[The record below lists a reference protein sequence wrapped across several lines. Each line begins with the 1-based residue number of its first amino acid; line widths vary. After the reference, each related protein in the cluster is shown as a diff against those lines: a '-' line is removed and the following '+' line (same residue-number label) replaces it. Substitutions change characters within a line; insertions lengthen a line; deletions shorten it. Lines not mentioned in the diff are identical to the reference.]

1 MSNAAHLR
9 DLSWTT
15 PSLGA
20 VTFVMSSDPIARTAA
35 LDEASVREYN
45 AVTALLES
53 LAVRLAPPFDAQRRA
68 ALRAANARLRA
79 ASDPVAAAIA
89 DREVHRR
96 LIEPGADAI
105 LLDTLRPAQAAL
117 RPLSADEHAGD
128 ARRHAAEH
136 DEIIDALAA
145 GDIAGAAD
153 RLREHVTGRLEAL
166 LDAVASRT
174 GRSAPST

>member
-1 MSNAAHLR
+1 MRNAAHLR
-9 DLSWTT
+9 DLSRTP
-15 PSLGA
+15 PSLRA
-20 VTFVMSSDPIARTAA
+20 VTFVMSTDPIAGTAA

-45 AVTALLES
+45 AVIALLES
-53 LAVRLAPPFDAQRRA
+53 LAVRLSPPFDAQRRA

-89 DREVHRR
+89 DRDVHRR

-105 LLDTLRPAQAAL
+105 LLDTLRPAQTAL
-117 RPLSADEHAGD
+117 RPLAADGHAGD

-145 GDIAGAAD
+145 GDIAAAAD
-153 RLREHVTGRLEAL
+153 RLREHVTGRLQPL
-166 LDAVASRT
+166 LDAVGTRT
-174 GRSAPST
+174 GRSAAST

>member
-1 MSNAAHLR
+1 MSDTAHFR
-9 DLSWTT
+9 DLSWTA
-15 PSLGA
+15 PSLAA
-20 VTFVMSSDPIARTAA
+20 VTFVMSTDPIGGTAG

-89 DREVHRR
+89 DREFHRR

-117 RPLSADEHAGD
+117 RPLAADHAGD
-128 ARRHAAEH
+128 QRGHAAEH
-136 DEIIDALAA
+136 GEIIDALAA

-153 RLREHVTGRLEAL
+153 RLRDHVTARLPAL

-174 GRSAPST
+174 GRSTPPT

>member
-1 MSNAAHLR
+1 MRNAAHLR
-9 DLSWTT
+9 DLSWTA
-15 PSLGA
+15 PSLDA
-20 VTFVMSSDPIARTAA
+20 VTFVMSTDPIAGTVG

-53 LAVRLAPPFDAQRRA
+53 LAVRLAPAFDAQRRA
-68 ALRAANARLRA
+68 ALRANARLRV

-96 LIEPGADAI
+96 LVEPGADAI
-105 LLDTLRPAQAAL
+105 LLDTLRPAQTAL
-117 RPLSADEHAGD
+117 RQLAADGHAGD

-136 DEIIDALAA
+136 AEIIDGLAA

-153 RLREHVTGRLEAL
+153 RLRDHVTGRLEAL